1 VTILP
6 EPAAPRGKL
15 TWLNYTEPARLR
27 AIAAAVVALGA
38 ALGLTLPFDL
48 PGAVEVILPL
58 LAFLVPLL
66 QGETTR
72 AAVISPRRADL
83 IVAGRATTGLAEGP
97 A

>member
-27 AIAAAVVALGA
+27 AIAAAVVALVA

-58 LAFLVPLL
+58 LAFVVPLL

-72 AAVISPRRADL
+72 AAVVSPRRADL
-83 IVAGRATTGLAEGP
+83 IAAGRASAGTADGP